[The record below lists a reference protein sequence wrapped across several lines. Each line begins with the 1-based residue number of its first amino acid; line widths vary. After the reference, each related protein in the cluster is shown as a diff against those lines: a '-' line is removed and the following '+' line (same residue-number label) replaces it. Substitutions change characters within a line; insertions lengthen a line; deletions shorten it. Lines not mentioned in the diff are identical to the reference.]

1 MPIASFHARFF
12 TTRLHFNG
20 MHTARLLTVSQH
32 ALGGGRCLPRGCI
45 CPGVSARGVCLGV
58 SPRVV
63 SVSGPE
69 EGRQT
74 PPPVDRQTPVKT
86 EPSQTSFACGK
97 NRLFLLKLKTT
108 TVNFDRQNNIN
119 SYLSLIRL
127 LYPCSQR
134 KYKGRDITPSKILAK
149 PDLFNQS
156 SDTCY

>member
-69 EGRQT
+69 EKRT
-74 PPPVDRQTPVKT
+74 
-86 EPSQTSFACGK
+86 FACGK

-149 PDLFNQS
+149 PDLFNKS